1 MIYIQTRIINA
12 LLFNDNFH
20 GALNKQI
27 YTYLSTFAI
36 IRADFIITLTTQ
48 LYGEISLK
56 QWPSPKHKS
65 QGILQN
71 CTLKQNR
78 LFLLSIYGEPGQVK
92 CFQHKTNVLSEIKM
106 STFFTTAS
114 CRNTFQLTRV
124 FLLKLAALSFKDF
137 AHLNPNMFSH
147 LSVIGNWNHG
157 EPIVTFTGYSVIY
170 RAATSVWN

>member
-1 MIYIQTRIINA
+1 MEPWINRFTRIC
-12 LLFNDNFH
+12 
-20 GALNKQI
+20 
-27 YTYLSTFAI
+27 
-36 IRADFIITLTTQ
+36 Q
-48 LYGEISLK
+48 LCY
-56 QWPSPKHKS
+56 HKS
-65 QGILQN
+65 RFHYYLNYSTIWRN
-71 CTLKQNR
+71 FTKTVTLSKTQESRNPTK
-78 LFLLSIYGEPGQVK
+78 LYLKAKPSFLLSIYGEPGQVK